1 MSRSRPGRLS
11 RRPQDEAAQA
21 AQDGAVAA
29 FLDLDNRQSYV
40 NDAID
45 AAGESGAGGAGLAR
59 AWAPVKQQAFDA
71 SAKYLATAES
81 FSLLDGAERPTGVD
95 PAAARAAFVEV
106 HRTLA
111 DAAVAVDK
119 FYRRHNDELEQAR
132 SLRAATPKISADA
145 RSAALEAESALTAAE
160 RDGVAYASVLAAA
173 GDLVEALSAL
183 KTADTIGS
191 PLEIRHAAAAVHA
204 AAESV
209 TNRIEHARSLPGTVP
224 SSLISVKTRI
234 QAVTTRLESMPAHR
248 SALLREFSADCSK
261 DLNGADDRAR
271 HALEQ
276 ARTDWDAAD
285 RAHRAGR
292 LEEAAE
298 HLATARTQLTAA
310 EHDGDSLG
318 DRLALLRKT
327 KADPVAA
334 AKATRFRLRDA
345 QLLVVD
351 RGLVPQWGSVLDA
364 QAARIDRAAADLTGT
379 HPDYWA
385 YLQALQAVE
394 AFVKN
399 VVDRVRA
406 QARPA

>member
-29 FLDLDNRQSYV
+29 FLDLDKRQSYV

-45 AAGESGAGGAGLAR
+45 AAGESGAGGPGLTR
-59 AWAPVKQQAFDA
+59 AWAPVKQAAFDA
-71 SAKYLATAES
+71 SAKYLATADS
-81 FSLLDGAERPTGVD
+81 FSLMDGAERPTGVD
-95 PAAARAAFVEV
+95 PAAARAAFIEV

-111 DAAVAVDK
+111 DAAVAIDT
-119 FYRRHNDELEQAR
+119 FYRDHADELEQAR

-145 RSAALEAESALTAAE
+145 RSAALQAESALTAAE
-160 RDGVAYASVLAAA
+160 QDGVAYASVVAAA
-173 GDLVEALSAL
+173 GELVDALSAL

-209 TNRIEHARSLPGTVP
+209 TGRINHARSLPGTVP
-224 SSLISVKTRI
+224 SSLTSVKTRI

-271 HALEQ
+271 RALEQ
-276 ARTDWDAAD
+276 ARTAWAAAD
-285 RAHRAGR
+285 RGLRGGQ
-292 LEEAAE
+292 LEDAAE
-298 HLATARTQLTAA
+298 HLTAARAQLTSA
-310 EHDGDSLG
+310 EHESDSLA

-327 KADPVAA
+327 KADPAAA
-334 AKATRFRLRDA
+334 AKATRFKLRDA

-364 QAARIDRAAADLTGT
+364 QAARIDRAAAELSGT

-385 YLQALQAVE
+385 YLQALHAVE

>member
-1 MSRSRPGRLS
+1 M
-11 RRPQDEAAQA
+11 
-21 AQDGAVAA
+21 AA

-45 AAGESGAGGAGLAR
+45 SAGESGAGGAGLAR

-71 SAKYLATAES
+71 SAAYLRTAETY
-81 FSLLDGAERPTGVD
+81 SLLDSADRPTGVE
-95 PAAARAAFVEV
+95 PAAAQAAFVEV

-111 DAAVAVDK
+111 DAAVAVDA
-119 FYRRHNDELEQAR
+119 FYRKHSAALEQAR
-132 SLRAATPKISADA
+132 SLRAATPKISTDA
-145 RSAALEAESALTAAE
+145 RSAALHAESALTAAE
-160 RDGVAYASVLAAA
+160 KDGVAYGSVLAAA
-173 GDLVEALSAL
+173 GELIEALSAL

-191 PLEIRHAAAAVHA
+191 PLEIRHTAAAVHA

-209 TNRIEHARSLPGTVP
+209 TSRIEHARSLSTTVP
-224 SSLISVKTRI
+224 TSLTSVKTRI

-271 HALEQ
+271 RALDR
-276 ARTDWDAAD
+276 ARAEWDAAD
-285 RAHRAGR
+285 RTLRGGK

-298 HLATARTQLTAA
+298 HLATARSQLTAA

-318 DRLALLRKT
+318 DRLALLRRT

-334 AKATRFRLRDA
+334 AKATRFKLRDA

-399 VVDRVRA
+399 IVDRVRA
-406 QARPA
+406 QAR

>member
-45 AAGESGAGGAGLAR
+45 AAGESGAGGTGLTR
-59 AWAPVKQQAFDA
+59 AWAPVKQEAFDT

-81 FSLLDGAERPTGVD
+81 FSLLDSADRPTGVD

-106 HRTLA
+106 HRKLA

-119 FYRRHNDELEQAR
+119 FYRAHAPELEQAR

-145 RSAALEAESALTAAE
+145 RSAALQAEVALTKAE
-160 RDGVAYASVLAAA
+160 QDGVAYPSVLAAA
-173 GDLVEALSAL
+173 GELVEALSAL

-191 PLEIRHAAAAVHA
+191 PLEIRHAAAQVHA
-204 AAESV
+204 TAESV
-209 TNRIEHARSLPGTVP
+209 TSRIEHARSLPGTVP

-234 QAVTTRLESMPAHR
+234 QAVTTRLESVPVHR

-271 HALEQ
+271 RALEQ
-276 ARTDWDAAD
+276 AQREWLAAD
-285 RAHRAGR
+285 RAHREGK
-292 LEEAAE
+292 LENAAE
-298 HLATARTQLTAA
+298 HLVTARAQLTSA

-327 KADPVAA
+327 KVDPVAA
-334 AKATRFRLRDA
+334 AKATRFKLRDA

-364 QAARIDRAAADLTGT
+364 QAARIDRAAAELTGT

-394 AFVKN
+394 AFVRN
-399 VVDRVRA
+399 IVDRVRA
-406 QARPA
+406 QAR

>member
-45 AAGESGAGGAGLAR
+45 SAGESGAGGAGLAR
-59 AWAPVKQQAFDA
+59 AWAPVKQEAFAA
-71 SAKYLATAES
+71 SAKYLATAEQ

-119 FYRRHNDELEQAR
+119 FYRRHAEELEQAR

-145 RSAALEAESALTAAE
+145 RSAALEAESLLTAAE
-160 RDGVAYASVLAAA
+160 RDGVAYASVLTAA
-173 GDLVEALSAL
+173 GELVEALSAL

-209 TNRIEHARSLPGTVP
+209 TSRIDHARSLPGTVP
-224 SSLISVKTRI
+224 SSISSVRTRI
-234 QAVTTRLESMPAHR
+234 EAVTTRLEAMPAHR

-271 HALEQ
+271 RALEQ
-276 ARTDWDAAD
+276 ARTEWAAAND
-285 RAHRAGR
+285 AHRAGR
-292 LEEAAE
+292 LEDAAE
-298 HLATARTQLTAA
+298 HLGTARARLTSA

-318 DRLALLRKT
+318 DRLQLLRAT

-334 AKATRFRLRDA
+334 AKATRFKLRDA

-351 RGLVPQWGSVLDA
+351 RGLVQQWGSVLDA
-364 QAARIDRAAADLTGT
+364 QAARIDRAAAELTGT

-394 AFVKN
+394 AFVRN

-406 QARPA
+406 QAR